1 MDNGR
6 VLPGNTV
13 INVCLSD
20 GEVYCVGLFPIGLVF
35 LSRLVIAKLLKY
47 NLRSLPIS
55 HISYTTLS
63 GNSSGIP
70 FFLILKE

>member
-1 MDNGR
+1 MSVFLTER
-6 VLPGNTV
+6 FIVLASF
-13 INVCLSD
+13 LSAWS
-20 GEVYCVGLFPIGLVF
+20 F